1 MQDTHLAIWSLS
13 PPAQVNG
20 RVWTLTSICAI
31 AAMELCRRNLFKRT
45 YVDECQATPAMIDSL
60 CADAE
65 DTFWRVLE
73 ESCRAAGH
81 RLRVRS
87 LSPSHPFIRYAA
99 ELDRWVP
106 VRAV

>member
-1 MQDTHLAIWSLS
+1 M
-13 PPAQVNG
+13 G
-20 RVWTLTSICAI
+20 RRVHG
-31 AAMELCRRNLFKRT
+31 RRNDDPTWVKVKTYFKKGQQLT
-45 YVDECQATPAMIDSL
+45 VSVTVDECQATPAMIDSL